1 MNSQFAVPI
10 PPDLYMRVEDFLR
23 AKGGASDP
31 VATIALAVDHW
42 ISNVAAKPA
51 RVSKS
56 ADTEHWNNDWIM
68 FGSPP
73 KA

>member
-42 ISNVAAKPA
+42 ISNAPA
-51 RVSKS
+51 TVSKS
-56 ADTEHWNNDWIM
+56 AEAEQWNNDWIM